1 MDFGFSNER
10 KRFDL
15 IYHNSNKSNFHF
27 FVRFFGEVRKTKI
40 AFEINW
46 PLVKLNFFDQ
56 FLEELRIPKSSF
68 EIKWPLLEWGV
79 EVIFEGTWAPV
90 FSGPLYFY
98 FRYYKL
104 CTYFVSPVW
113 KLYNP
118 YCHIA
123 HYSVNWCQFENVT
136 VHFWSYAEYKIYPLN
151 WVLFKWLH

>member
-1 MDFGFSNER
+1 MIPQVNSFSIVFWKNLKTL
-10 KRFDL
+10 KR
-15 IYHNSNKSNFHF
+15 H
-27 FVRFFGEVRKTKI
+27 
-40 AFEINW
+40 FEINW
-46 PLVKLNFFDQ
+46 PLVKSNFFDQ

-90 FSGPLYFY
+90 FSGTLYFY

-118 YCHIA
+118 YCHKSCNRMSYQGHKSRIPKSFY
-123 HYSVNWCQFENVT
+123 HWVT
-136 VHFWSYAEYKIYPLN
+136 ISCRMTVCL
-151 WVLFKWLH
+151 